1 MPNTPEP
8 PSPPRSTAHL
18 EDRAADELIGLAR
31 MALCDGVLDPHEV
44 EFLYRWFGANPGA
57 LERWPG
63 RDLWPAVVTYISAA
77 DPSNPDK
84 ANPAEGRLLGLLAEL
99 IGNAAPDDH
108 FAPTGLPLTT
118 PAPAVKFPGRNFCFT
133 GESAHGSR
141 SELAA
146 MVQALGGIAEKN
158 VTMSTHYLVIC
169 GMGSENWRHT
179 AYGRKIEKAAN
190 LRERPGSHIT
200 IITDDWL
207 IGFLRST

>member
-1 MPNTPEP
+1 MPTTPD
-8 PSPPRSTAHL
+8 SPRSNAHL

-63 RDLWPAVVTYISAA
+63 RDLWPAVVSYISNA
-77 DPSNPDK
+77 DPQAPDSS
-84 ANPAEGRLLGLLAEL
+84 NPAEGRLLGLLAEL
-99 IGNAAPDDH
+99 IGNAAPEDH

-118 PAPAVKFPGRNFCFT
+118 PPPAITFAARNFCFT
-133 GESAHGSR
+133 GESAYGSR

-146 MVQALGGIAEKN
+146 MIQARGGSAESN
-158 VTMSTHYLVIC
+158 VTMRTHYLVIC
-169 GMGSENWRHT
+169 GMGSESWRHS

-190 LRERPGSHIT
+190 LRDRPGSHIA

-207 IGFLRST
+207 IGFLRSP